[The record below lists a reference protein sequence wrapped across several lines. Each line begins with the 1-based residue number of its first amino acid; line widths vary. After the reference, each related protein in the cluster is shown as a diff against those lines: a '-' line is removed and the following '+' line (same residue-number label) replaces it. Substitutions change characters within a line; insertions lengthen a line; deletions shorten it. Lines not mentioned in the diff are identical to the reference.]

1 MEQKKLSFTY
11 KMLRRLGLNYS
22 EGEYGQ
28 VTIWKVIKR
37 VYKLYRDGFLLKF
50 FMHSWLL
57 APLEPRKLRPWVLK
71 KIGCHVGKDIFV
83 GDNVKI
89 DAGHADL
96 IYIDDHAHIAG
107 GTRLL
112 CHQRD
117 LSNYCIGDDYAKL
130 GYVLKPIHLCKG
142 SLVGMESFVMP
153 GVTIGEGA
161 IVGAG
166 SLVIKDVPAWTIATG
181 RPAKVVKHISERE
194 NEGVEIEETKF

>member
-1 MEQKKLSFTY
+1 MEKKKLSLTY
-11 KMLRRLGLNYS
+11 RMLRKMGLNYS
-22 EGEYGQ
+22 EEEYGQ
-28 VTIWKVIKR
+28 VTLWQVIKR
-37 VYKLYRDGFLLKF
+37 VHKTYRDAFLLKF
-50 FMHSWLL
+50 FMNSWLL
-57 APLEPRKLRPWVLK
+57 SPLEPRKLRPWVLK

-83 GDNVKI
+83 GDSVKI

-117 LSNYCIGDDYAKL
+117 LSYYCVGDDYAKL
-130 GYVLKPIHLCKG
+130 GYKLKPIHLCKG
-142 SLVGMESFVMP
+142 SLVGMESFVLP

-166 SLVIKDVPAWTIATG
+166 SLVTKDVPAWTVAAG
-181 RPAKVVKHISERE
+181 RPAKVIREIPERE
-194 NEGVEIEETKF
+194 SEKSLD